1 MKITADDIRECRAI
15 ANNIEDTKR
24 IMPYVDEVE
33 QIYVAPRLGAK
44 VFKEISDYDGSGDD
58 ALTLLWTGGYYDDD
72 KRIFAGLKKACCYL
86 AYSRFV
92 RNQNINVTAFG
103 VVQKTGQFS
112 EPTDGKIVLAMARD
126 AESIGMDY
134 LENCIKYLTFIKK
147 IQCESKSN
155 YKRKFLAI

>member
-1 MKITADDIRECRAI
+1 MKITADDIRECRAL

-24 IMPYVDEVE
+24 VMPYVDEVE

-44 VFKEISDYDGSGDD
+44 VFKEISDYDGSGD
-58 ALTLLWTGGYYDDD
+58 AELSLLWSGGYYDDD
-72 KRIFAGLKKACCYL
+72 TRVFAGLKKAYCYL
-86 AYSRFV
+86 AYSRFI
-92 RNQNINVTAFG
+92 RNQSVNVTAFG

-112 EPTDGKIVLAMARD
+112 EAVDAKTTLAMARD

-134 LENCIKYLTFIKK
+134 LENCLKYLIFVKK
-147 IQCESKSN
+147 IEIAKSN

>member
-1 MKITADDIRECRAI
+1 MKITADDIRECRAL

-24 IMPYVDEVE
+24 VMPYVDEVE

-44 VFKEISDYDGSGDD
+44 VFKEISDYDGSGD
-58 ALTLLWTGGYYDDD
+58 AELSLLWSGGYYDNDT
-72 KRIFAGLKKACCYL
+72 RVFAGLKKAYCYL
-86 AYSRFV
+86 AYSRFI
-92 RNQNINVTAFG
+92 RNQSVNVTAFG

-112 EPTDGKIVLAMARD
+112 EAIDSKTTLAMARD

-134 LENCIKYLTFIKK
+134 LENCLKYLIFVKK
-147 IQCESKSN
+147 IETAKSN